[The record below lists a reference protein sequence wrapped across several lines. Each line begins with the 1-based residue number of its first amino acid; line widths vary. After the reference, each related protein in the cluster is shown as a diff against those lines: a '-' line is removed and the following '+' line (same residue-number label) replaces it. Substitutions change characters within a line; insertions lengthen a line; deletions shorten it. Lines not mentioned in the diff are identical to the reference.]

1 EEDDDM
7 VPRPDLHHI
16 NREAAIEDDED
27 EDTTPVVPQKR
38 AAPAQGGRGRKR
50 QAKNLIETRD
60 RKFLSAFIATAACRR
75 IPWNVFFANKDK
87 GIFLG
92 ITTPAGARCCDN
104 CEPTRFPVKIVVFGA
119 PQTFKPRRAAKP
131 SEELSD
137 AVEVAL
143 TRWRSRTISTN
154 FSGQRTI
161 TGKMLLNDVLINQ
174 MAGRARALTDVRI
187 FDANNISWAWGRANN
202 YHYGRQVIDVIG
214 ALLMEYPDPQ
224 ALAREQDAREH
235 AFSQLQTM
243 ARGEHHAKLVA
254 IFDAC
259 YHAVESQTTE
269 KMITKGRGA
278 NRVSEPE

>member
-1 EEDDDM
+1 
-7 VPRPDLHHI
+7 
-16 NREAAIEDDED
+16 
-27 EDTTPVVPQKR
+27 
-38 AAPAQGGRGRKR
+38 
-50 QAKNLIETRD
+50 
-60 RKFLSAFIATAACRR
+60 
-75 IPWNVFFANKDK
+75 
-87 GIFLG
+87 
-92 ITTPAGARCCDN
+92 
-104 CEPTRFPVKIVVFGA
+104 
-119 PQTFKPRRAAKP
+119 
-131 SEELSD
+131 
-137 AVEVAL
+137 
-143 TRWRSRTISTN
+143 
-154 FSGQRTI
+154 
-161 TGKMLLNDVLINQ
+161 MLLNDVLINQ

-224 ALAREQDAREH
+224 ALAREQDACEH

-278 NRVSEPE
+278 NRVSEPERRCRLFMQLPKRNVCHFFYLNTALRLLLALANILRCHQVSDLHGAHQETDSRRRDKGIQFSR